1 MTIPLKDRVPPVARS
16 CVATRRLKRIPRLAL
31 TKSCIR
37 GLGLPVAHSRRSR
50 EPRALTADRVLVGDE
65 DGTHNLP
72 IAAQVRRTIGKEA
85 GEKVVIRLEERIDK

>member
-1 MTIPLKDRVPPVARS
+1 
-16 CVATRRLKRIPRLAL
+16 
-31 TKSCIR
+31 
-37 GLGLPVAHSRRSR
+37 
-50 EPRALTADRVLVGDE
+50 VLVGDE